1 MNTLK
6 NKQITDVLSV
16 LHEKA
21 AIDHEERQGQKATSA
36 EKGEAFDRS
45 WDTAYMAIT
54 KEEGSFLYFIA
65 KAVNAR
71 NIVEFGCSFGISTI
85 YLAAAAKDNG
95 GKVITSDIEPNK
107 VAGSRK
113 NIEEAGL
120 SKYVEIQLGD
130 ALVTL
135 ANLEAPV
142 DLLFLDGDKA
152 LYSPLLELLQPKL
165 KKGAV
170 VLFDNADKPELADLV
185 SSLDKVDSDYV
196 VSKLFDG
203 RLLVAVYSGS

>member
-6 NKQITDVLSV
+6 TKQITDILSV

-21 AIDHEERQGQKATSA
+21 TIDHEERHGQRTAAA
-36 EKGEAFDRS
+36 EKGEVFDRS
-45 WDTAYMAIT
+45 WDTAYMAVT
-54 KEEGSFLYFIA
+54 KEEGKFLYLIA
-65 KAVNAR
+65 KAVNAV

-85 YLAAAAKDNG
+85 YLAAAANDNG
-95 GKVITSDIEPNK
+95 GKVITTDIEPNK
-107 VAGSRK
+107 VAGTRK

-120 SKYVEIQLGD
+120 SEYVEIRLGD

-135 ANLEAPV
+135 ADVEAPV
-142 DLLFLDGDKA
+142 DLLFLDGDKT
-152 LYSPLLELLQPKL
+152 LYPALLELLQPKL

-185 SSLDKVDSDYV
+185 SSLDEVDSDYV
-196 VSKLFDG
+196 VSKLFEG